1 MGYVVSCLKG
11 KAHDQVS
18 YNIKNSVVLFDN
30 VNAIKEILKSAF
42 GNINAKATTQLKI
55 FNIK

>member
-1 MGYVVSCLKG
+1 MGYIVSCLKG

-18 YNIKNSVVLFDN
+18 YNIKDGVVLFDN

-42 GNINAKATTQLKI
+42 GDINAKATA
-55 FNIK
+55 